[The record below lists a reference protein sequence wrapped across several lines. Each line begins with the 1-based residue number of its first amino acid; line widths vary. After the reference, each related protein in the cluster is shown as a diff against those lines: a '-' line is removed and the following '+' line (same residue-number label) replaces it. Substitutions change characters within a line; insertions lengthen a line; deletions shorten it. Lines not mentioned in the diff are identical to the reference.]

1 LAKAA
6 STKNSI
12 GILVVLSAFI
22 FLSFFPIINPLEQ
35 IIAGF
40 KRYITELPREKV
52 YIHIDRDDYAAGE
65 TIWLK
70 AYLTAGPYHEAS
82 LLSNTI
88 YVELINSSGEVIQQH
103 QLFSPEGFAA
113 GQLELDES
121 LPTGNY
127 LIRSYTNWMRNA
139 DEAYFFHKQVKIW
152 NEKTQSQEQLT
163 QGNLDIQFFPEGGS
177 LVEGIM
183 SKVVF
188 KAIGTDGLGKFVKG
202 IILDG
207 EKVIAEFE
215 SNQLGMGV
223 FALLPEKGKQ
233 YKALI
238 ETNGQEVILP
248 SPLESG
254 IVMSVTNSPKSSD
267 ILIKIQATENSTL
280 QAVYLLVQTRGI
292 VCASSQADLSKK
304 IIFVRIPKAE
314 FPSGI
319 AQITALDETG
329 NPLAERLV
337 FIDHQDQM
345 TITASMDKSVYK
357 PRERVQIDIEAKD
370 KEGNPVAA
378 NMSLS
383 VFDGSQVAL
392 NENKE
397 TIQSNLLLSS
407 ELKGHI
413 ESPGY
418 YFNLTNQNREKDLD
432 ILMLTQGWRKFT
444 IKQALSGNALDPI
457 YRVERGLSIRG
468 VLTDSKNNQP
478 LEEGT
483 VSYLSLFP
491 IAESKTATSNS
502 TGEFEI
508 HDLIFFDS
516 TKVILQGNSRNRKS
530 ATISIDR
537 SYHSPSLAYHIP
549 STPIRPGDLEQ
560 SFITKATERTA
571 IEKAFD
577 FDNSELALEGVE
589 VKGKR
594 IDAPSPISSNYGAGT
609 VQMQVA
615 GNIGL
620 ENQQHPLDLV
630 KGRVAGVQITG
641 YGPSSKIL
649 IQGVGSIN
657 SSMEPLIMLNDFPIK
672 LESLQTLPVHEIQ
685 NYTVWKGPDTAI
697 FGARGA
703 NGVIGFYTK
712 KEIGDAIAASEK
724 DERLQVIGYQIAKEF
739 YSPKYPLQELNQAK
753 PDRRVTLFWT
763 PNIQTDSSGKASVSF
778 YNSDAENV
786 IYGEIEG
793 ISSGGKPGILR
804 FSYTIEK

>member
-1 LAKAA
+1 MIKPKKTKYRLGTLFGFIALVLISFSPATDPLDRIISSFEKYLAE
-6 STKNSI
+6 S
-12 GILVVLSAFI
+12 
-22 FLSFFPIINPLEQ
+22 PQ
-35 IIAGF
+35 
-40 KRYITELPREKV
+40 EKV

-113 GQLELDES
+113 GQVELDES
-121 LPTGNY
+121 LPSGNY
-127 LIRSYTNWMRNA
+127 LVRSYTNWMRNA
-139 DEAYFFHKQVKIW
+139 DAAYFFHKQIKIW
-152 NEKTQSQEQLT
+152 NTQDPINNVLSDEAIAL
-163 QGNLDIQFFPEGGS
+163 QFFPEGGN
-177 LVEGIM
+177 LVNGIM
-183 SKVVF
+183 SKVGF
-188 KAIGTDGLGKFVKG
+188 KAIGKDGLGKLVKG
-202 IILDG
+202 
-207 EKVIAEFE
+207 KVLEDEQEVATFE
-215 SNQLGMGV
+215 SNKLGMGV
-223 FALLPEKGKQ
+223 FALMPKEGKKYTALLENSDEIVPLP
-233 YKALI
+233 KALD
-238 ETNGQEVILP
+238 
-248 SPLESG
+248 SG
-254 IVMSVTNSPKSSD
+254 IILSVTNSPTTAD
-267 ILIKIQATENSTL
+267 ILVKVQASENSNL
-280 QAVYLLVQTRGI
+280 QTVYLLAQTRGI
-292 VCASSQADLSKK
+292 VCASSQADLSKNVSF
-304 IIFVRIPKAE
+304 IRIPKKE

-319 AQITALDETG
+319 AQITVLDETG

-345 TITASMDKSVYK
+345 TITASMNKSIYR
-357 PRERVQIDIEAKD
+357 PREQVQVDIEVKD
-370 KEGNPVAA
+370 KEGKPMEA
-378 NMSLS
+378 NLS
-383 VFDGSQVAL
+383 MTIFDGGQVAVDV
-392 NENKE
+392 NKE

-418 YFNLTNQNREKDLD
+418 YFNPSNQNREKDLD

-444 IKQALSGNALDPI
+444 IKQALSENALDPI

-530 ATISIDR
+530 ATIFIDR

-594 IDAPSPISSNYGAGT
+594 IDAPSPISSTYGAGT

-630 KGRVAGVQITG
+630 KGRVSGVQITG
-641 YGPSSKIL
+641 TGPSSKIL

-657 SSMEPLIMLNDFPIK
+657 SSMEPLILLNDFPIK

-712 KEIGDAIAASEK
+712 KEIGGAIAASEK
-724 DERLQVIGYQIAKEF
+724 DERPPVIGYQIAKEF

-753 PDRRVTLFWT
+753 PDRRATLLWA
-763 PNIQTDSSGKASVSF
+763 PNIQSDSLGKASVSF
-778 YNSDAENV
+778 FNSDAENV